1 MLLGSFRNWAG
12 HDTSNLAWR
21 KEREPMLDI
30 EGLLTS
36 LAQSRK
42 VFHSEADF

>member
-1 MLLGSFRNWAG
+1 
-12 HDTSNLAWR
+12 
-21 KEREPMLDI
+21 MLDI

-42 VFHSEADF
+42 VFIRKRTFSMRWLGRFIRRDRTAHMHRAL